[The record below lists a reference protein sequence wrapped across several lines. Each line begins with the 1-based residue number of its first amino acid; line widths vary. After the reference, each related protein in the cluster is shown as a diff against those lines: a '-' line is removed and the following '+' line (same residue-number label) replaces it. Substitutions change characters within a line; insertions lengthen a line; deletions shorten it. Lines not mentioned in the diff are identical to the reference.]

1 MTIVLIG
8 NKQKFDKTHI
18 FGTTRQHHHQQQQQ
32 KRRIN
37 IKIKLPK
44 NKFSSINFFL
54 EKKTEA
60 KSTFPAIGSV
70 CCVYACDVI

>member
-1 MTIVLIG
+1 MIIVLKG

-18 FGTTRQHHHQQQQQ
+18 FGTTKQHQQQQ

-60 KSTFPAIGSV
+60 KSTFPAIGNV

>member
-1 MTIVLIG
+1 LI
-8 NKQKFDKTHI
+8 KLTYLE
-18 FGTTRQHHHQQQQQ
+18 QQDNIIINNNR

-60 KSTFPAIGSV
+60 KSTFPAIGNV